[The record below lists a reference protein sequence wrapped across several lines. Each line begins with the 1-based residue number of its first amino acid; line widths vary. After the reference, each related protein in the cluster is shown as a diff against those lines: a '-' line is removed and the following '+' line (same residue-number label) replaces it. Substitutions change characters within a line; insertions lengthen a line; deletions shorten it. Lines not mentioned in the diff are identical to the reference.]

1 MFNEKTYSQKMDK
14 TIEVFQKELTSLR
27 TGRANSSMLDLVKVD
42 VYGQAMPLN
51 QVSSITTPDARTIN
65 IQVWD
70 LNNVPLVD
78 TAIKKSELG
87 LNPQID
93 GQLIRLPVPDLNEE
107 RRTEIKK
114 LIKSM
119 GEKCKISIRN
129 IRREAN
135 DELKSLLKDKD
146 LGEDDEKKFVH
157 NGYGLERKELMYND
171 FIVIGP
177 KNDPENL
184 RLKDN
189 IKDWRQE
196 FFYEHAI
203 IKNKEFIPA
212 SEALVRKEIKYIFWP
227 DFNTE
232 ELYDLKNDP
241 LEENNV
247 VKSESYQELLNQLR
261 VQFKKLKSE
270 AR

>member
-1 MFNEKTYSQKMDK
+1 MFDEKTYNQKMDK
-14 TIEVFQKELTSLR
+14 TIEVFTKELTSLR
-27 TGRANSSMLDLVKVD
+27 TGRANASMLDLVKVD

-93 GQLIRLPVPDLNEE
+93 GQLIRLPLPDLNEE

-135 DELKSLLKDKD
+135 DDLKSLVKDKAIS
-146 LGEDDEKKFVH
+146 EDDEKINEKLVQTFTDDHIKTIDTKV
-157 NGYGLERKELMYND
+157 EAKE
-171 FIVIGP
+171 
-177 KNDPENL
+177 
-184 RLKDN
+184 
-189 IKDWRQE
+189 
-196 FFYEHAI
+196 
-203 IKNKEFIPA
+203 
-212 SEALVRKEIKYIFWP
+212 KEIMTI
-227 DFNTE
+227 
-232 ELYDLKNDP
+232 
-241 LEENNV
+241 
-247 VKSESYQELLNQLR
+247 
-261 VQFKKLKSE
+261 
-270 AR
+270 

>member
-1 MFNEKTYSQKMDK
+1 MFNEKAYSQKMDK
-14 TIEVFQKELTSLR
+14 TIDVFSKELSSLR
-27 TGRANSSMLDLVKVD
+27 TGRANAAMLDLVRVD

-78 TAIKKSELG
+78 SAIKRSELG

-135 DELKSLLKDKD
+135 DELKNLVKDKD
-146 LGEDDEKKFVH
+146 ISEDEEKKNEKKVQTFTDVH
-157 NGYGLERKELMYND
+157 IKTIDQKVEVKE
-171 FIVIGP
+171 
-177 KNDPENL
+177 
-184 RLKDN
+184 
-189 IKDWRQE
+189 
-196 FFYEHAI
+196 
-203 IKNKEFIPA
+203 
-212 SEALVRKEIKYIFWP
+212 KEIMTI
-227 DFNTE
+227 
-232 ELYDLKNDP
+232 
-241 LEENNV
+241 
-247 VKSESYQELLNQLR
+247 
-261 VQFKKLKSE
+261 
-270 AR
+270 

>member
-27 TGRANSSMLDLVKVD
+27 TGRANASMLDLVKVD

-114 LIKSM
+114 LIKSI

-135 DELKSLLKDKD
+135 DDLKNLVKDKAIS
-146 LGEDDEKKFVH
+146 EDDEKINEKIVQTFTDEHIKTIDTKV
-157 NGYGLERKELMYND
+157 EAKE
-171 FIVIGP
+171 
-177 KNDPENL
+177 
-184 RLKDN
+184 
-189 IKDWRQE
+189 
-196 FFYEHAI
+196 
-203 IKNKEFIPA
+203 
-212 SEALVRKEIKYIFWP
+212 KEIMRI
-227 DFNTE
+227 
-232 ELYDLKNDP
+232 
-241 LEENNV
+241 
-247 VKSESYQELLNQLR
+247 
-261 VQFKKLKSE
+261 
-270 AR
+270 